1 MICQCSL
8 TDKVNMQARNHA
20 RLALMALIYLSLIM
34 GGGYAGDWI
43 ARSLQI
49 TVYPHNE
56 PMFHKIIMML
66 ITAYI
71 LLTTLP
77 FVPGI
82 EVGLGLIVTFGPP
95 IVPLVYAATLVALT
109 ISYSVGRLVPERWL
123 AAGLGKVGLL
133 RAEKMVT
140 ELSALIP
147 EERVSYLIGR
157 APKKWVPFLLR
168 HRLWALALLINL
180 PGSALI
186 GGGGGICMAVGVSRL
201 VTYPQFILT
210 IALAVSPLPFAILV
224 GSIMGHSL
232 LE

>member
-1 MICQCSL
+1 
-8 TDKVNMQARNHA
+8 MQARSYT
-20 RLALMALIYLSLIM
+20 RLGLMVLIYLGLII
-34 GGGYAGDWI
+34 GGGYAGDLI

-56 PMFHKIIMML
+56 PMFHKIIMTL

-71 LLTTLP
+71 VLTAIP

-82 EVGLGLIVTFGPP
+82 EIGLGLIVTFGPP
-95 IVPLVYAATLVALT
+95 IVPLVYVATIAALT
-109 ISYSVGRLVPERWL
+109 VSYAVGRLVPERWL
-123 AAGLGKVGLL
+123 ASGFGKVGLF

-140 ELSALIP
+140 ALSGLDP
-147 EERVSYLIGR
+147 GDRVSYLTSR
-157 APKKWVPFLLR
+157 APKRWVPFLLR
-168 HRLWALALLINL
+168 HRLLALALLINL

-186 GGGGGICMAVGVSRL
+186 GGGGGICMAFGVSRL

-210 IALAVSPLPFAILV
+210 AALATSPLPLAIFVASRL
-224 GSIMGHSL
+224 GLSI